1 MGPVWGWL
9 NGSLY
14 VFDGVKLTR
23 PCNRRAA
30 KGETMRKA
38 GGAGQP
44 GVAPGWHPTARG
56 VLLVCALLAAPV
68 LTAAQAATSPL
79 NNVHA
84 IDSLSN
90 TDAAHGLPV
99 EFEATVTYVRG
110 YEQLLYVQS
119 GSDAIAVQTA
129 AGVQAAPGDVVEVKG
144 KTQGGFRPS
153 VMADSVTVVGQ
164 ELLPPALEASF
175 DQLLRTNLDARL
187 VRVFGVVRD
196 AETIESA
203 GVRSTLLELHLEGGE
218 IGVTVDVDNPDL
230 TNSLLDAQVAVTGVV
245 SRRFDGKMQQTGI
258 VLHATT
264 MSDVQVLRYAAVDP
278 WLLPV
283 TPMDKILL
291 SYHVSNL
298 SDRIRVHGTITYY
311 QPGSMVVLQDGLK
324 SLWIMTSTM
333 APLHVGDAADATG
346 FPDVHDGFLALT
358 GAQVRD
364 LGVQQAVQP
373 LPSTWDSLAS
383 SRNLFDLVSI
393 EGELVAQVR
402 GATQDEYVLAT
413 DGNLFSAIYRHPP
426 AEASRYVPL
435 ASMKVLQSGSKVR
448 VTGVCFITGS
458 NSYDTKASFNILLR
472 TSDDLVVVSKA
483 PWPTAHNLLRIVA
496 LLAVIVLVV
505 FIWGWTLRRKVRQQT
520 AAITARIEAEAAQ
533 ERRLV
538 QLEQWRSRI
547 LEDINSSRPLGEILD
562 HIMEMVTFLL
572 RGASCWCELTDGTRY
587 GKTPAQR
594 SGLRVIGKEITSP
607 AGGSLGVLHAALS
620 GKPANAQE
628 ESAALAQGV
637 RLASL
642 AMETR
647 KLYSDLVYRSEFD
660 LLTDVYNRF
669 SLEKYLDEQIE
680 KARERSTVL
689 GLIYLD
695 LDEFKQVN
703 DLYGHHVGDLY
714 LQEVAARMRRQ
725 LRTGDMLARLGGDEF
740 AALVPVVRSQADVEE
755 ICQRLEHCFDAPFEV
770 ENYLLRGSASMG
782 IALYPID
789 GATPEMLLKAAD
801 TAMYIAKE
809 SKRHAGSMPSQSMTP
824 GLPFRD

>member
-1 MGPVWGWL
+1 M
-9 NGSLY
+9 
-14 VFDGVKLTR
+14 
-23 PCNRRAA
+23 A
-30 KGETMRKA
+30 
-38 GGAGQP
+38 
-44 GVAPGWHPTARG
+44 
-56 VLLVCALLAAPV
+56 
-68 LTAAQAATSPL
+68 AAQAVSTPL
-79 NNVHA
+79 DSVRA

-90 TDAAHGLPV
+90 LDAARSLPV
-99 EFEATVTYVRG
+99 AFEATVTYARN

-119 GSDAIAVQTA
+119 GSDAIAVQSTPN
-129 AGVQAAPGDVVEVKG
+129 VQAAPGDVVEIRG

-153 VMADSVTVVGQ
+153 VLADAVTVVGHGP
-164 ELLPPALEASF
+164 LPAAMEASF
-175 DQLLRTNLDARL
+175 DQLLRTELDAHL
-187 VRVFGVVRD
+187 VKVFGVVRD

-203 GVRSTLLELHLEGGE
+203 GVRSTLLDLHLEGGE

-230 TNSLLDAQVAVTGVV
+230 ANSLLDAQIAVTGAV
-245 SRRFDGKMQQTGI
+245 SRRFDGKMQQTGL
-258 VLHATT
+258 VLHVTSMA
-264 MSDVQVLRYAAVDP
+264 DVQVLRYATVNP
-278 WLLPV
+278 WQLPE
-283 TPMDKILL
+283 TPMDQILM

-311 QPGSMVVLQDGLK
+311 QPGSMVVLQNGLK
-324 SLWIMTSTM
+324 SLWIMTETM
-333 APLHVGDAADATG
+333 APLHIGDAADATG

-364 LGVQQAVQP
+364 LGEKQVVQP

-413 DGNLFSAIYRHPP
+413 DGNLYSAIYRHPP
-426 AEASRYVPL
+426 VEDSSYAPL
-435 ASMKVLQSGSKVR
+435 ASMKVLQTGSKVR
-448 VTGVCFITGS
+448 VTGVCFMTGS
-458 NSYDTKASFNILLR
+458 NSYGTKASFNILLR
-472 TSDDLVVVSKA
+472 TSNDLQVVSKA
-483 PWPTAHNLLRIVA
+483 PWPTAHDLLRLVA
-496 LLAVIVLVV
+496 LLAVVVLVV
-505 FIWGWTLRRKVRQQT
+505 FTWGWTLRKRVRRQT

-562 HIMEMVTFLL
+562 HIMEMVSFLL

-587 GKTPAQR
+587 GKTPVQR
-594 SGLRVIGKEITSP
+594 SGLRVIGKEISSP
-607 AGGSLGVLHAALS
+607 AGGSLGILHAALS

-628 ESAALAQGV
+628 ESGALAQGV

-669 SLEKYLDEQIE
+669 SLEKYLEEQIE
-680 KARERSTVL
+680 KARERSSVL

-703 DLYGHHVGDLY
+703 DMYGHHVGDLY

-755 ICQRLEHCFDAPFEV
+755 ICQRLQHCFDAPFEV
-770 ENYLLRGSASMG
+770 ENYLLRGSASLG

-789 GATPEMLLKAAD
+789 GTTPEMLLKAAD

-809 SKRHAGSMPSQSMTP
+809 SKRHSGAMPSQSMTP